1 MISKAKWRL
10 VSDSAGPLDTV
21 NLCVGHDPAL
31 AGLYRG
37 VAAFSDALD
46 APVLSVEP
54 TKRVYGPCDRS
65 VFRLEASDGLT
76 TISTHYLNRSAYV
89 ATERFLHDT
98 KLLVVHSLFRGN
110 AGFAM
115 RWATEQRKH
124 YWAVPHGCLDPWGMS
139 QRSMQKRLWMAVIG
153 ERYLANAGHV
163 IFASRREADKASAWT
178 RGARIAVVH
187 FPVHLPGRGRQNA
200 ARKSLRAKL
209 GFSESLRIL
218 LYVGRLHAMKR
229 PRSLLQAFLRAE
241 SANLAL
247 VFVGGDDVVT
257 GAELARAIPPSEAG
271 RVRFTGALS
280 GGDLD
285 EAYLAADGFISLS
298 HRENFGFSLADAC
311 AYGLPI
317 IATPGHDLVHEMPTG
332 GATAG
337 GVGWVLPDTSDAA
350 AMQAIKAFASASESN
365 LWCMGQNAR
374 NWVAD
379 NLSPEGFRNRLAKL
393 MP

>member
-1 MISKAKWRL
+1 VIAVAKWHL
-10 VSDSAGPLDTV
+10 VGDTAGPVDTV

-37 VAAFSDALD
+37 VTAFSEAMD
-46 APVLSVEP
+46 APILSVEP
-54 TKRVYGPCDRS
+54 TKRVYHVCDGT
-65 VFRLEASDGLT
+65 VFRLEASGGLSA
-76 TISTHYLNRSAYV
+76 ISNHHLNRSADDT
-89 ATERFLHDT
+89 TESLLHDT
-98 KLLVVHSLFRGN
+98 RLLVVHSLFRGS
-110 AGFAM
+110 ARFGM
-115 RWATEQRKH
+115 RWATERRKH

-139 QRSMQKRLWMAVIG
+139 RRRMQKRLWMAVIG

-178 RGARIAVVH
+178 RGARTAVVH
-187 FPVHLPGRGRQNA
+187 FPVHLPGRGRQDA

-209 GFSESLRIL
+209 GFSESFRIL

-241 SANLAL
+241 AANLAL
-247 VFVGGDDVVT
+247 VFVGGDDDVT
-257 GAELARAIPPSEAG
+257 SAELARAIPPSEAG

-311 AYGLPI
+311 AYGLPM
-317 IATPGHDLVHEMPTG
+317 IATPGRDLVHEMPTG
-332 GATAG
+332 GPPAG
-337 GVGWVLPDTSDAA
+337 GVCWVLPDTSEAA
-350 AMQAIKAFASASESN
+350 AVQAIKAFASASKSG
-365 LWCMGQNAR
+365 LQCMGQNAR
-374 NWVAD
+374 TWAAD
-379 NLSPEGFRNRLAKL
+379 NLSSEAFRSRLAAL
-393 MP
+393 AP

>member
-1 MISKAKWRL
+1 MISAAKWHL
-10 VSDSAGPLDTV
+10 VGDSAGPVDTV

-37 VAAFSDALD
+37 VAAFSAAMD

-54 TKRVYGPCDRS
+54 TKRVYGPCDGT
-65 VFRLEASDGLT
+65 VFRLEASGGLSA
-76 TISTHYLNRSAYV
+76 ISTHHLNRSADV
-89 ATERFLHDT
+89 ATESLLHDT
-98 KLLVVHSLFRGN
+98 RLLVVHSLFRGN

-115 RWATEQRKH
+115 RWAAERRAH

-139 QRSMQKRLWMAVIG
+139 RRRIQKRLWMATIG
-153 ERYLANAGHV
+153 RRFLASASYV
-163 IFASRREADKASAWT
+163 IFASRREADKADTWT
-178 RGARIAVVH
+178 RGARTAVVH
-187 FPVHLPGRGRQNA
+187 FPVHVPDLARQDA

-241 SANLAL
+241 AADLAL
-247 VFVGGDDVVT
+247 VFVGGDDDVT
-257 GAELARAIPPSEAG
+257 STELARAIPPSEAG
-271 RVRFTGALS
+271 RIRFTGALA

-298 HRENFGFSLADAC
+298 HRENFGFSLGDAC
-311 AYGLPI
+311 AYGLPFI
-317 IATPGHDLVHEMPTG
+317 VTPGHDLVHEMPTG
-332 GATAG
+332 GAAAG
-337 GVGWVLPDTSDAA
+337 GVGWVLPDTSEQAA
-350 AMQAIKAFASASESN
+350 VQAIQAFASAAQSR
-365 LWCMGQNAR
+365 LRCMGQNAR
-374 NWVAD
+374 TWVAD
-379 NLSPEGFRNRLAKL
+379 NLSPEGFRNRLTDL